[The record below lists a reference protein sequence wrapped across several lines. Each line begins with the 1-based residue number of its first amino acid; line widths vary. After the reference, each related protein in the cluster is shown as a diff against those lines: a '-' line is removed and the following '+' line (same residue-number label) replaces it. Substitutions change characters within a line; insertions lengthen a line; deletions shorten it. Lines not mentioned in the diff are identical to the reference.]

1 MFFQHVSRL
10 AAAVASAVALT
21 GAASGQD
28 ADDLIIRGWLE
39 HARLMPVNLLLD
51 AKLDPGARTSSL
63 DAEILRGPDEFV
75 DEEVLEDDEEE
86 ILEIDDAGED
96 AVDEPQVRERTSR
109 RPRETV
115 VFRVTNENG
124 RSRTLEREVV
134 RYVEIK
140 TRGGGTVER
149 PVVILGFCVAGVWM
163 HGEVNL
169 ADRTGFN
176 YPFLVGRNMLAD
188 AGVLV
193 DSRETYTRRSR
204 CEPPGEDAEDED

>member
-1 MFFQHVSRL
+1 MFFHRVRTL
-10 AAAVASAVALT
+10 ACAAAALSPF
-21 GAASGQD
+21 GFAGPAAAQD
-28 ADDLIIRGWLE
+28 DAEDLIIRGWLE

-63 DAEILRGPDEFV
+63 HAEILRGPDEFV
-75 DEEVLEDDEEE
+75 DEEVFEDEDEE
-86 ILEIDDAGED
+86 IEIDDAGDD
-96 AVDEPQVRERTSR
+96 AVDEPETTERTSR
-109 RPRETV
+109 SPRESI
-115 VFRVTNENG
+115 VFRVTNETG

-140 TRGGGTVER
+140 TRGGGAIER

-169 ADRTGFN
+169 ADRSGFN

-193 DSRETYTRRSR
+193 DSRETYTRHSR
-204 CEPPGEDAEDED
+204 CEPPDDED